1 METTNEFTG
10 QLSLCLL
17 RKPLLLYQILPNLE
31 LISTLPNYMFLF
43 RLTNYID
50 SFSQYQNT
58 ISSLRKFLTCLISVK
73 LDAGTALK
81 KFREHMF
88 TKLVYNFR
96 FLDLMGIRVSSIKLV
111 KL

>member
-1 METTNEFTG
+1 METTDEFTG

-31 LISTLPNYMFLF
+31 LLSTLPNYMFLF

-81 KFREHMF
+81 RRMF